1 MILNISETKTTCSSE
16 PLRDRASDEEGMLD
30 EVSGVEIRAW
40 VPVFRVQ
47 GKAEASPE
55 RTGEALITG
64 VGKGA
69 GIEDKRQ
76 AKGGVGGQGI
86 LPRVLTLKIPHGQKH

>member
-1 MILNISETKTTCSSE
+1 
-16 PLRDRASDEEGMLD
+16 MLD
-30 EVSGVEIRAW
+30 EVSGAEIRAW

-47 GKAEASPE
+47 RKAEASPE
-55 RTGEALITG
+55 RTGEALTTV

-76 AKGGVGGQGI
+76 AK
-86 LPRVLTLKIPHGQKH
+86 

>member
-16 PLRDRASDEEGMLD
+16 LLRDRVSDEEGMLD
-30 EVSGVEIRAW
+30 EVSGAEIRAW

-47 GKAEASPE
+47 RKAEASPE
-55 RTGEALITG
+55 RAGEALTTV

-76 AKGGVGGQGI
+76 AK
-86 LPRVLTLKIPHGQKH
+86 